1 MHSDAS
7 IQDGLRA
14 VVFDDRKR
22 ELIELHQ
29 RANIALLIKGNQEH
43 LLVLTEEKYLTYP
56 GAVAKTL

>member
-14 VVFDDRKR
+14 VVFDDKKR

-29 RANIALLIKGNQEH
+29 RANIALLVSGNQEH
-43 LLVLTEEKYLTYP
+43 LVVLTEEKYLTYP